1 MDYKI
6 ENLYPTPIY
15 CSRAKQFEDVQ
26 QELKTTVE
34 NTNFA
39 IREDWGTHYLS
50 HQNFGS
56 DFIEENELFYFSTE
70 IDFHVRNYCKEIGS
84 VVPNYR
90 LESWISMFKPG
101 NYGHIHSHGYSDISG
116 VYYYKTNGDDGDI
129 FFECPV
135 PTIGSSF
142 CYFNNYCNRWIHK
155 PEEGKI
161 LLFPS
166 WLKHGISKNET
177 DETRISISFN
187 LYFDRGVNK

>member
-1 MDYKI
+1 MI
-6 ENLYPTPIY
+6 GCN
-15 CSRAKQFEDVQ
+15 
-26 QELKTTVE
+26 
-34 NTNFA
+34 A
-39 IREDWGTHYLS
+39 IVSGV
-50 HQNFGS
+50 S
-56 DFIEENELFYFSTE
+56 DSASFIEPMVERRDTLTAT
-70 IDFHVRNYCKEIGS
+70 
-84 VVPNYR
+84 
-90 LESWISMFKPG
+90 
-101 NYGHIHSHGYSDISG
+101 GYAVISG